1 MNTEELELLSDSKY
15 RQFINAIEKALK
27 NFEYSSEW
35 ADLISALGKLNK
47 VLQNHTKFKVL
58 PRKLTIGKRLAQC
71 MHPTLPSGVHLKALE
86 TYELIFMRIG
96 RKGLAQ
102 DLFIYS
108 AGLFPLLGNSAMST
122 RPLLMTMYENYF
134 LPLGKALL
142 PGLSGLLLGLLPGI
156 EEGSE
161 YTDRTI
167 SLLGS
172 FSENTD
178 KLIFYTTLWGCIYS
192 SPSIRLPAITFILT
206 RLSKKGVGKQEYL
219 LGNDIPLLVQA
230 VSVALGDSS
239 VLVQRNMLDFVL
251 AFLPVDTH
259 FLSAKEKV
267 MLVAAALEVLLRRD
281 MSLNRRLYT
290 WLLGPNSVKNESP
303 SRTDSVCSSD
313 ADHEESME
321 TFFSL
326 HSRSFVIEAVR
337 KVFQNQVS
345 FEKGDSYGSKKA
357 QRLEVLKPF
366 RLLISLLDKPEIGG
380 SILEDVLLDVF
391 RGLYNHCKLLKENGA
406 SFEESDRRDSTES
419 THLETSIPDTSKTK
433 LIDELIKTANLLF
446 NAFEPYFM
454 WEYIAKLLSDCDKPL
469 PASEGVNGVNRDH
482 FDPKPTTTN
491 CAEMFRLTD
500 FILDVV
506 ALDADVEIQTE
517 HWPELLRR
525 ITIEMTKRCE
535 TMTLD
540 DVKEGICLCSKL
552 LSKVMPSDKHK
563 SADKHKS
570 GSSKDQRKDLEDS
583 SEHELNEW
591 NVIELNDDARDDS
604 KGDKSLENSQEVFVE
619 ESVQNEGG
627 EEEGVK
633 VKETVASSKEKVD
646 ATTEERDGEDDSE
659 DKFED
664 TQEDLDEWSDF
675 QEVDHNLRTSEFESE
690 SSNELTTVDSK
701 RGVKEKGEGHQS
713 KSLGREGEEETKA
726 QQPFQSS
733 LIQACVKYFQNFFA
747 RFVVQR
753 VLRHL
758 NSLCPGGVN
767 AGGVTGKE
775 CYTALRASGLISD
788 SMWKEMDKEDNAAS
802 EKLVKDSCKTQASLK
817 ARRNVAGPTLLV
829 SSFRSMQSSRNCAE
843 AFVAAC
849 KLLLEL
855 SCFPVCSGRDSESEK
870 ISTDKNEVSK
880 VAILPEWLQSLIM
893 CCFEITDF
901 DIQSSAVGT
910 LLDLINLTLSV
921 TTGHSNG
928 SRSSAP
934 VVVIPMISQQSLG
947 FIEKSD
953 LYEVIAE
960 SLWDHIEED
969 TTQFHQRIVQL
980 FLQLHNL
987 TPFPSLCANVIGNS
1001 LVDTNKEVSLQGHW
1015 KFAVFWHVARNVVIQ
1030 DSGRSSRLGEFRT
1043 LDRALFIMLDSLEND
1058 EPEIRVLTQHWLAH
1072 ALQHGDLGRI
1082 IDPLLLLLLHP
1093 VTARVS
1099 IHYLYALVDT
1109 KIFTKLSTAQGT
1121 DKMSNDV
1128 KVYSSAKENGNS
1140 MAGRQRNKAVKRKT
1154 EYSSRDTRESDG
1166 SKTASPSGPSEV
1178 EHSTDTDGA
1187 EADDENEENE
1197 PKIGKENDTPPNKA
1211 PQSPPPKRS
1220 LVHPLDQHKL
1230 LYILHYDSQL
1240 TLYAFSTLQTILSRA
1255 PHQFVCASSA
1265 TSVSSSSTPHQEKI
1279 KELLIR
1285 HRRSLLGK
1293 GFYGALYDSP
1303 VSPSGPAHSARLFGG
1318 PLIYLKPSTSKYL
1331 EVLLSV
1337 SLYFIRSEYSSH
1349 LQVQPEDIDGNVQVQ
1364 MASTEFLLGIMWQLV
1379 EVVKESGA
1387 GFGTYI
1393 SDMFSRC
1400 KVQKA
1405 LLHCLLST
1413 LYERT
1418 GVRGSAS
1425 TLSPSLK
1432 PSHIHVS
1439 SEISQSQAR
1448 AFQVKL
1454 LKLIQSVLI
1463 LESNIRTAVAISQDN
1478 PGGHGTPPP
1487 SKPESPKKVTDEVK
1501 VTQSSH
1507 RYIPGKSLAEQGMLL
1522 SAVLHGLRHDER
1534 DVHYEW
1540 LQFVVTCLSHM
1551 GAELRTW
1558 VVPVAEHLCRIL
1570 EKLTTVYSKDR
1581 DVKVA
1586 RKDTSEELGI
1596 RQTEAESS
1604 SVPPDYV
1611 VTLLESLQSICHY
1624 CLRDKTAP
1632 MSPVLS
1638 LKPRISRSSSSP
1650 SVNTEGIQSSGSS
1663 VQILTNLLHAFSVQS
1678 APACDVPSVEVP
1690 KHILDAREGLLSV
1703 LPKILSS
1710 LFSVWSTWSPQRAD
1724 STGQRLPSEWPL
1736 NLMGSPKA
1744 VRQQILQ
1751 LLTPVTMNHTI
1762 VFLASL
1768 ADVWYQRRRRE
1779 GSGSKT
1785 TRGIPVASE
1794 DQIIVVDI
1802 VYAIKALSVEDM
1814 IENVKQIVRQV
1825 VTSKDKTTPTQ
1836 SGLEVNIL
1844 QFLFEYLKKA
1854 SESQLIHVRSSLLSL
1869 MKEGLQLNFPPALF
1883 LLLVI
1888 LRSYVQN
1895 IPLQEDK
1902 KVRKEL
1908 QDITQRLVEACNSV
1922 AGSSLENAAWFRR
1935 TLAVIPQPEV
1945 ASDLSSN
1952 VESEVSEVSEAEP
1965 PVTPPTV
1972 LSGSA
1977 TSYTSSYSTQ
1987 ALYVL
1992 AEVLAPVLDM
2002 VFGSDEKERM
2012 TSFLTTVMYN
2022 VTPFLKNHSPHNV
2035 PSFRACCNLL
2045 ASLSGYQYTR
2055 RAWKKDV
2062 MELLLDP
2069 NFFQMDIS
2077 CIGSWRTIID
2087 NLMTQDNTSF
2097 KELMARVAGLSQ
2109 SASINIFANREQ
2121 EMEQRAQH
2129 LKKLSFTIF
2138 CSEVDQYQYCLPEIQ
2153 ERLAESLRLP
2163 QSPVVHEQIFL
2174 FFRVLILRMSAQHLT
2189 PLWPTIFSEVVHVLL
2204 QMESDL
2210 SSDGK
2215 PHKHR
2220 MLISELLLGSNGY
2233 INYSQEKWLGLYL
2246 AVCKLLDLSQALPSD
2261 YLSQFQLYRWAFE
2274 GEAYNMTAGE
2284 EKVPVFKPHIA
2295 RLEKLLRKKR
2305 RDKSDIEELQRVSGQ
2320 PLLTMYQIKSLDQL
2334 LPFFQCLCRCRF
2346 ANCAESQDKNSR
2358 SKSAQGRS
2366 LLERVVE
2373 RDFLEPLVVD

>member
-15 RQFINAIEKALK
+15 RQFINAIDKALK
-27 NFEYSSEW
+27 SFEYSSEW

-86 TYELIFMRIG
+86 TYELIFKRIG
-96 RKGLAQ
+96 HKGLAQ

-108 AGLFPLLGNSAMST
+108 AGLFPLLGNAAMST
-122 RPLLMTMYENYF
+122 RPLLMTMYENSF

-178 KLIFYTTLWGCIYS
+178 KKVFYTTMWGCILS
-192 SPSIRLPAITFILT
+192 SPSIRLPAITFIMT

-219 LGNDIPLLVQA
+219 MGNDTPLLIQA
-230 VSVALGDSS
+230 VSAALGDVS
-239 VLVQRNMLDFVL
+239 VLVQRSTLDFIL
-251 AFLPVDTH
+251 AFLSLDT
-259 FLSAKEKV
+259 LLIASKEKV
-267 MLVAAALEVLLRRD
+267 TLVAAALKVLLRRD

-290 WLLGPNSVKNESP
+290 WLLGTNSEKEESF

-313 ADHEESME
+313 TDREGLAES
-321 TFFSL
+321 FFSL
-326 HSRSFVIEAVR
+326 HSRPFVIEAVS
-337 KVFQNQVS
+337 KVFLTAPK
-345 FEKGDSYGSKKA
+345 FERNNTNGAKKA
-357 QRLEVLKPF
+357 RRLEVLKPF
-366 RLLISLLDKPEIGG
+366 RMLISLLDKPEIAG

-391 RGLYNHCKLLKENGA
+391 RALYSQCKLLRENGA
-406 SFEESDRRDSTES
+406 DFEENEKRDSIDKVQLGDGGFTNNA
-419 THLETSIPDTSKTK
+419 KTK

-454 WEYIAKLLSDCDKPL
+454 WEYIAKLLSDCDKPT
-469 PASEGVNGVNRDH
+469 ASESCAGIEGLAT
-482 FDPKPTTTN
+482 KPSTS
-491 CAEMFRLTD
+491 CAEVFRLTD

-506 ALDADVEIQTE
+506 TLEADIEIQTK
-517 HWPELLRR
+517 HWPELLRQ

-535 TMTLD
+535 TMTLE
-540 DVKEGICLCSKL
+540 DVKGGICLCSKL
-552 LSKVMPSDKHK
+552 LSKVMPSMKTSDKE
-563 SADKHKS
+563 
-570 GSSKDQRKDLEDS
+570 GLLRENGLRKDLEGS
-583 SEHELNEW
+583 SEQEMNEW
-591 NVIELNDDARDDS
+591 NVIELKDEANHDNG
-604 KGDKSLENSQEVFVE
+604 GDKSLESSQEVFVSEAVQE
-619 ESVQNEGG
+619 EVAKNEGSDAV
-627 EEEGVK
+627 EEAVEEIEAEEIQKNEVDSDDK
-633 VKETVASSKEKVD
+633 NETSPENL
-646 ATTEERDGEDDSE
+646 E
-659 DKFED
+659 
-664 TQEDLDEWSDF
+664 EWSDF
-675 QEVDHNLRTSEFESE
+675 KTIDEQGNTRTSEFESE
-690 SSNELTTVDSK
+690 SSSELV
-701 RGVKEKGEGHQS
+701 VA
-713 KSLGREGEEETKA
+713 EGEVKNDDKSEVENWKESSPAMKA
-726 QQPFQSS
+726 RTQPFQSS
-733 LIQACVKYFQNFFA
+733 LIQACVKFFQVFFA
-747 RFVVQR
+747 KFVVER
-753 VLRHL
+753 VLKHLDTL
-758 NSLCPGGVN
+758 NSSGADLCRITN
-767 AGGVTGKE
+767 KK
-775 CYTALRASGLISD
+775 CYTALRACGVISD
-788 SMWKEMDKEDNAAS
+788 GMWKEIDHAKGGTI
-802 EKLVKDSCKTQASLK
+802 EKVAESGCGTSNLK
-817 ARRNVAGPTLLV
+817 ARRHFTGATILV
-829 SSFRSMQSSRNCAE
+829 SSFRTMKSSKNCAE

-855 SCFPVCSGRDSESEK
+855 SCFPVCSGKDPEPG
-870 ISTDKNEVSK
+870 K
-880 VAILPEWLQSLIM
+880 VASDEASKLLSLPEWLQSLIL
-893 CCFEITDF
+893 CCFEVSDF
-901 DIQSSAVGT
+901 DIQSSAVRT

-921 TTGHSNG
+921 TAGRVHKD
-928 SRSSAP
+928 RPSAP

-947 FIEKSD
+947 VIENSD

-960 SLWDHIEED
+960 SLWDEIHED
-969 TTQFHQRIVQL
+969 TTQYHERFVEL

-987 TPFPSLCANVIGNS
+987 TPSSLLCANVIGNS
-1001 LVDTNKEVSLQGHW
+1001 LVDINKEVSLQGHW
-1015 KFAVFWHVARNVVIQ
+1015 KFAVFWHVARNVIVQ

-1043 LDRALFIMLDSLEND
+1043 LDRALFIMLDSLQNK
-1058 EPEIRVLTQHWLAH
+1058 EPEIRVITQHWLAH

-1082 IDPLLLLLLHP
+1082 LDPILLLLLHP
-1093 VTARVS
+1093 ITARVS
-1099 IHYLYALVDT
+1099 IHYLYTLLDSKV
-1109 KIFTKLSTAQGT
+1109 STTPEPDGKSLNSAQIPVLKEIGSVAT
-1121 DKMSNDV
+1121 V
-1128 KVYSSAKENGNS
+1128 KPY
-1140 MAGRQRNKAVKRKT
+1140 NKALKRKADYFLINLRASGDSRRATSPTLISET
-1154 EYSSRDTRESDG
+1154 EQ
-1166 SKTASPSGPSEV
+1166 
-1178 EHSTDTDGA
+1178 STDTDGA
-1187 EADDENEENE
+1187 EADDENEEND
-1197 PKIGKENDTPPNKA
+1197 PRKENEHNSSGTNA
-1211 PQSPPPKRS
+1211 PQSPPPRKS

-1230 LYILHYDSQL
+1230 LYILHFDSQL
-1240 TLYAFSTLQTILSRA
+1240 TLYAFNTLQSILSRA

-1265 TSVSSSSTPHQEKI
+1265 TSISSSSTPHQEKI

-1293 GFYGALYDSP
+1293 GFYGALYERV
-1303 VSPSGPAHSARLFGG
+1303 VSPTGPAHSARLFGG
-1318 PLIYLKPSTSKYL
+1318 PLIYLKPNTSKYL
-1331 EVLLSV
+1331 EVLVSV

-1364 MASTEFLLGIMWQLV
+1364 MASSELLISVMWQLV

-1393 SDMFSRC
+1393 SDMFTRC

-1418 GVRGSAS
+1418 GVRGSAKSPSS
-1425 TLSPSLK
+1425 TLKSYHL
-1432 PSHIHVS
+1432 HIS
-1439 SEISQSQAR
+1439 SENSQSQAR

-1454 LKLIQSVLI
+1454 LKLVQAVLI
-1463 LESNIRTAVAISQDN
+1463 LESAIRSAVALSQDN
-1478 PGGHGTPPP
+1478 SAGHGTPP
-1487 SKPESPKKVTDEVK
+1487 SNKPESPEKVAEEAK

-1507 RYIPGKSLAEQGMLL
+1507 RYITGKPLAEQGMLL
-1522 SAVLHGLRHDER
+1522 SAVLHGLRHDEY
-1534 DVHYEW
+1534 DMHNEW
-1540 LQFVVTCLSHM
+1540 LQFVITCLSHM
-1551 GAELRTW
+1551 GMGLRTW
-1558 VVPVAEHLCRIL
+1558 IVPVAEQLCRSL
-1570 EKLTTVYSKDR
+1570 ERMATVYCKDV
-1581 DVKVA
+1581 DCKTA
-1586 RKDTSEELGI
+1586 RNETVDG
-1596 RQTEAESS
+1596 TEKRKTETDMSN
-1604 SVPPDYV
+1604 VPPDYMI
-1611 VTLLESLQSICHY
+1611 TLLEGLQSICHY
-1624 CLRDKTAP
+1624 CLRDNTAP
-1632 MSPVLS
+1632 KTPVLS
-1638 LKPRISRSSSSP
+1638 LKPRVTRSSSSP
-1650 SVNTEGIQSSGSS
+1650 SVNTESTHSSTSS
-1663 VQILTNLLHAFSVQS
+1663 VQIFTNLLHAFSVQS
-1678 APACDVPSVEVP
+1678 APASEVPSVEVP
-1690 KHILDAREGLLSV
+1690 KNILEAREGLLSI
-1703 LPKILSS
+1703 LPQILAS
-1710 LFSVWSTWSPQRAD
+1710 LFTVWSAWNPQRAD

-1762 VFLASL
+1762 IFLASL

-1785 TRGIPVASE
+1785 SRGVPVASE
-1794 DQIIVVDI
+1794 EQIVLVDV

-1814 IENVKQIVRQV
+1814 IDNVKQIVRQV
-1825 VTSKDKTTPTQ
+1825 ITSKDKTTPTQ

-1844 QFLFEYLKKA
+1844 QFFYGYLQRA
-1854 SESQLIHVRSSLLSL
+1854 PENQLINVRSSLVSL

-1888 LRSYVQN
+1888 LRCYVQN

-1908 QDITQRLVEACNSV
+1908 QDITQRLVEACNTV

-1945 ASDLSSN
+1945 ATDQSTN
-1952 VESEVSEVSEAEP
+1952 VESEVSDVSEPEP
-1965 PVTPPTV
+1965 PVAPPT
-1972 LSGSA
+1972 LISGS
-1977 TSYTSSYSTQ
+1977 TSSNANSYSTQ
-1987 ALYVL
+1987 ALCVL

-2035 PSFRACCNLL
+2035 PSFRACCSLL

-2062 MELLLDP
+2062 MELLLDL
-2069 NFFQMDIS
+2069 NFFQMDIT

-2097 KELMARVAGLSQ
+2097 KELMTMVAGLSK
-2109 SASINIFANREQ
+2109 SASISLFANREQ
-2121 EMEQRAQH
+2121 EMEQRAQY
-2129 LKKLSFTIF
+2129 LKKLSFAIF

-2189 PLWPTIFSEVVHVLL
+2189 SLWPTIFSEVVHVLL

-2210 SSDGK
+2210 SSDSK
-2215 PHKHR
+2215 SHKHR
-2220 MLISELLLGSNGY
+2220 MIISELLLGSNGY
-2233 INYSQEKWLGLYL
+2233 VNYSQQKWLGLYL
-2246 AVCKLLDLSQALPSD
+2246 SACKLLDLSQALPSD
-2261 YLSQFQLYRWAFE
+2261 YLSHFQLYRWAFE
-2274 GEAYNMTAGE
+2274 GQAYNMTAGE
-2284 EKVPVFKPHIA
+2284 EKVPVFKPYIA
-2295 RLEKLLRKKR
+2295 RLEKLLAKKII
-2305 RDKSDIEELQRVSGQ
+2305 DQSSVEELERVSGQ

-2334 LPFFQCLCRCRF
+2334 LPFFQCLSKTSF
-2346 ANCAESQDKNSR
+2346 AHCFESPEKGSKA
-2358 SKSAQGRS
+2358 KSAQGSRS

-2373 RDFLEPLVVD
+2373 RDFLEPLVVE

>member
-1 MNTEELELLSDSKY
+1 MNPEELELLSDSKY

-27 NFEYSSEW
+27 SFEYSSEW

-47 VLQNHTKFKVL
+47 VLQNHTKFKVV

-86 TYELIFMRIG
+86 TYELIFTRIG
-96 RKGLAQ
+96 HKGLAQ

-108 AGLFPLLGNSAMST
+108 AGLFPLLGNAAMST

-172 FSENTD
+172 FSENMD
-178 KLIFYTTLWGCIYS
+178 KKIFYTTLWGCVCT
-192 SPSIRLPAITFILT
+192 SPSIRLPAVTFIMT
-206 RLSKKGVGKQEYL
+206 RLSKKGVGNKEYL
-219 LGNDIPLLVQA
+219 LGNDIPLMVQA
-230 VSVALGDSS
+230 VGVSLGDSS
-239 VLVQRNMLDFVL
+239 VLAQRSTLDFIL
-251 AFLPVDTH
+251 AFLPMDT
-259 FLSAKEKV
+259 LYLTPKEKV
-267 MLVAAALEVLLRRD
+267 ALVAAALEVLLRRD
-281 MSLNRRLYT
+281 MSLNRRLYS
-290 WLLGPNSVKNESP
+290 WLLGTNSTKDENL

-313 ADHEESME
+313 ADQDGPTES
-321 TFFSL
+321 FFSL
-326 HSRSFVIEAVR
+326 YSRPLVIEAVR
-337 KVFQNQVS
+337 TVFHTQAK
-345 FEKGDSYGSKKA
+345 FEKHDTNGAKKTR
-357 QRLEVLKPF
+357 RLELLKPF
-366 RLLISLLDKPEIGG
+366 RILISLLDKPEIGG
-380 SILEDVLLDVF
+380 LILEDVLLDVF
-391 RGLYNHCKLLKENGA
+391 RALHSQCKVLKENGA
-406 SFEESDRRDSTES
+406 AFEESGRKDSLES
-419 THLETSIPDTSKTK
+419 AHLDSGYTDTAKTK

-454 WEYIAKLLSDCDKPL
+454 WEYIAKVLSDCDKPE
-469 PASEGVNGVNRDH
+469 PSESHCDDKGFH
-482 FDPKPTTTN
+482 KKTSTN
-491 CAEMFRLTD
+491 FAEVFRLTD

-506 ALDADVEIQTE
+506 TLEADVEIQTE

-535 TMTLD
+535 TMTLE

-552 LSKVMPSDKHK
+552 LSKVMPSMKTGDKSDSGL
-563 SADKHKS
+563 SAN
-570 GSSKDQRKDLEDS
+570 DQRKEFEES
-583 SEHELNEW
+583 SEHEMSEW
-591 NVIELNDDARDDS
+591 NIIELKGDS
-604 KGDKSLENSQEVFVE
+604 RQVSGTDKSLESSQEVFAEEASQSELTKVEGDPKIEEAVEKVE
-619 ESVQNEGG
+619 ELKSE
-627 EEEGVK
+627 
-633 VKETVASSKEKVD
+633 
-646 ATTEERDGEDDSE
+646 EDDVHCG
-659 DKFED
+659 DKNEELSD
-664 TQEDLDEWSDF
+664 DMEEWSDF
-675 QEVDHNLRTSEFESE
+675 QAE
-690 SSNELTTVDSK
+690 SSNEREVKFDEKSEVQNGLENSVVA
-701 RGVKEKGEGHQS
+701 GVRLKTQ
-713 KSLGREGEEETKA
+713 T
-726 QQPFQSS
+726 QPFQSS
-733 LIQACVKYFQNFFA
+733 LIQACVKFFQDFFA
-747 RFVVQR
+747 KFVLQR
-753 VLRHL
+753 VLKHL
-758 NSLCPGGVN
+758 NSLD
-767 AGGVTGKE
+767 TGRGSVRGIASKK
-775 CYTALRASGLISD
+775 CYTAMRASGIISD
-788 SMWKEMDKEDNAAS
+788 GMWKEIDLSSKDGN
-802 EKLVKDSCKTQASLK
+802 EKLAEGGCSASNLKTRRHFKGQTIFLSPFRTLK
-817 ARRNVAGPTLLV
+817 
-829 SSFRSMQSSRNCAE
+829 SSKNCAE

-849 KLLLEL
+849 KLLLKL
-855 SCFPVCSGRDSESEK
+855 SCFPVCSRKDSQPETADISEAPK
-870 ISTDKNEVSK
+870 MLS
-880 VAILPEWLQSLIM
+880 LPEWLQSLIL
-893 CCFEITDF
+893 CCFEISDF
-901 DIQSSAVGT
+901 DIRSSAVGT

-921 TTGHSNG
+921 TTGHVHKP
-928 SRSSAP
+928 RPSAP

-947 FIEKSD
+947 MIENSD
-953 LYEVIAE
+953 LYEVIGE
-960 SLWDHIEED
+960 SLWDEIQEG
-969 TTQFHQRIVQL
+969 TTQYHERIVEL

-987 TPFPSLCANVIGNS
+987 TPSSSLCANVIGNS
-1001 LVDTNKEVSLQGHW
+1001 LVDVNKEICLLGHW

-1043 LDRALFIMLDSLEND
+1043 LDRALFIMLDSLQSE
-1058 EPEIRVLTQHWLAH
+1058 EPEIRVITQHWLAH

-1093 VTARVS
+1093 ITARVS
-1099 IHYLYALVDT
+1099 IHYLYTL
-1109 KIFTKLSTAQGT
+1109 FNS
-1121 DKMSNDV
+1121 KMSHFAGAEKKSLDDV
-1128 KVYSSAKENGNS
+1128 KISTLRGNGSVVALKQYNN
-1140 MAGRQRNKAVKRKT
+1140 ALKGKADYFSVNA
-1154 EYSSRDTRESDG
+1154 RESDG
-1166 SKTASPSGPSEV
+1166 SGKTTSPTRLSEA

-1187 EADDENEENE
+1187 EADDENEENDPSKGGE
-1197 PKIGKENDTPPNKA
+1197 QDSLPNKA
-1211 PQSPPPKRS
+1211 PHSPPSLKA

-1240 TLYAFSTLQTILSRA
+1240 TLYAFSTLQSILSRA

-1265 TSVSSSSTPHQEKI
+1265 TSISSSNTPHQEKI

-1293 GFYGALYDSP
+1293 GFYGALYERP
-1303 VSPSGPAHSARLFGG
+1303 VSPTGPAHSARLFGG

-1331 EVLLSV
+1331 EVLVSV

-1349 LQVQPEDIDGNVQVQ
+1349 LHVQPEDIDGNVQVQ
-1364 MASTEFLLGIMWQLV
+1364 MASTELLLALMWQLID
-1379 EVVKESGA
+1379 VVKESGA

-1393 SDMFSRC
+1393 SDMFTRC

-1418 GVRGSAS
+1418 GVRGSSSAK
-1425 TLSPSLK
+1425 SPSPTLT
-1432 PSHIHVS
+1432 SYQVHINS
-1439 SEISQSQAR
+1439 DNSQSQAR
-1448 AFQVKL
+1448 GFQIKL
-1454 LKLIQSVLI
+1454 LKLVQAVLI
-1463 LESNIRTAVAISQDN
+1463 LESTIQTAVAISQDN
-1478 PGGHGTPPP
+1478 PAGHGTPPS
-1487 SKPESPKKVTDEVK
+1487 SKSESPTKAPYEAK

-1507 RYIPGKSLAEQGMLL
+1507 RYISAKSLAEQGMLL
-1522 SAVLHGLRHDER
+1522 SAILHGLRHDEY
-1534 DVHYEW
+1534 DMHNEW
-1540 LQFVVTCLSHM
+1540 LQFVITCLSHM
-1551 GAELRTW
+1551 GMELRAW
-1558 VVPVAEHLCRIL
+1558 IVPVAEQLCRLL
-1570 EKLTTVYSKDR
+1570 ERMTTVYCQDM
-1581 DVKVA
+1581 DLNNA
-1586 RKDTSEELGI
+1586 RKDTI
-1596 RQTEAESS
+1596 DDTWKRKPEADIS
-1604 SVPPDYV
+1604 SVPPDYMI
-1611 VTLLESLQSICHY
+1611 TILEGLQSICHY
-1624 CLRDKTAP
+1624 CLRDNSAP
-1632 MSPVLS
+1632 RTPVLS
-1638 LKPRISRSSSSP
+1638 LKPRVTRSSSSP
-1650 SVNTEGIQSSGSS
+1650 SVNTESSQSSTSS
-1663 VQILTNLLHAFSVQS
+1663 VQIFTNLLHAFSVQS
-1678 APACDVPSVEVP
+1678 APASEVPSVEVP
-1690 KHILDAREGLLSV
+1690 KNILEAREGLLSI

-1710 LFSVWSTWSPQRAD
+1710 LFTVWSAWSPQKGD

-1762 VFLASL
+1762 IFLASL

-1779 GSGSKT
+1779 GSGSKA
-1785 TRGIPVASE
+1785 TRGVPVASE
-1794 DQIIVVDI
+1794 EQIVLVDI

-1814 IENVKQIVRQV
+1814 IDNVKQIVRQV

-1844 QFLFEYLKKA
+1844 QFLFEYLQRA
-1854 SESQLIHVRSSLLSL
+1854 PESQLIVVRSSLLSL

-1883 LLLVI
+1883 ILLVI

-1908 QDITQRLVEACNSV
+1908 QDITQRLVEACNTV

-1935 TLAVIPQPEV
+1935 TLAVIPQAEMTIEQ
-1945 ASDLSSN
+1945 SSN
-1952 VESEVSEVSEAEP
+1952 FESEVSEVSEPEP
-1965 PVTPPTV
+1965 SVTPPT
-1972 LSGSA
+1972 A
-1977 TSYTSSYSTQ
+1977 TSGNASSNSNSYSTQ
-1987 ALYVL
+1987 ALCVL

-2012 TSFLTTVMYN
+2012 TSFLTTVMCN

-2035 PSFRACCNLL
+2035 PSFRACCSLL

-2062 MELLLDP
+2062 MELLMDP
-2069 NFFQMDIS
+2069 NFFQMDIT
-2077 CIGSWRTIID
+2077 CIASWRTIID

-2097 KELMARVAGLSQ
+2097 KELMTTVAGLSK

-2121 EMEQRAQH
+2121 EMEQRAQY
-2129 LKKLSFTIF
+2129 LKKLSFAIF

-2163 QSPVVHEQIFL
+2163 QSPVVHEQVFL

-2210 SSDGK
+2210 SSDSK
-2215 PHKHR
+2215 SHKQR
-2220 MLISELLLGSNGY
+2220 MLISELLVGSIGY
-2233 INYSQEKWLGLYL
+2233 VNHSQEKWLGLYL

-2274 GEAYNMTAGE
+2274 GQAYNMTAGE
-2284 EKVPVFKPHIA
+2284 AKVPVFKPYIA

-2305 RDKSDIEELQRVSGQ
+2305 RDQNLVDELQRVPGE

-2334 LPFFQCLCRCRF
+2334 LPFFQSLSKNTF
-2346 ANCAESQDKNSR
+2346 ANCDESLEKSSR
-2358 SKSAQGRS
+2358 TKSVQGRS

-2373 RDFLEPLVVD
+2373 RDFLEPLVVE